1 MRLALPVVPELSVV
15 PRSTAALY
23 RRTLKRQR
31 ARVLR
36 CVGLLAI
43 WQVCEALVPVLIGRV
58 VDDAV
63 ATGDGSRLLWWF
75 AAFAL
80 LFLVLSSGYR
90 YGSRAGFAA
99 VQHESHLLRGEIV
112 RRVLDPRGTT
122 RRRLPGETLSVATSD
137 ADLAAET
144 IRMAGYAVAAV
155 GSIAVAAVYLLRV
168 DPLVGLMVLLG
179 VPLVLGVVQLL
190 APRMSRHAGEQ
201 QGRIARASGL
211 AADLVAGLRVLKGV
225 GGEAAAART
234 YVDASERA
242 VGAGI
247 LAARSTGMMNGTTT
261 ALSGVFLAAVALLA
275 GHRALDG
282 DITVGQFIAVVGL
295 AQFLAEPLRTLGEV
309 AAHTAT
315 CWASGKRVVEVL
327 AEPYAVADTGAPEVA
342 PGALEIPGLLHA
354 EPGELVGVVLEDPA
368 DGDRLLDELA
378 GVLPA
383 PGVRV
388 GCVELDDVTLA
399 ARRAHVL
406 VVRHHV
412 DVFEGTLRSNV
423 RTHEEPDW
431 PSVLAASAL
440 DDVVALDPDGLDRAV
455 AAGGTS
461 LSGGQRQRLAL
472 ARALAARPPVLVL
485 QDPTTAVDAVTE
497 HDIAAGLRAALPAD
511 GIAVVLTSSPALLA
525 AADRV
530 VHVATDRSTVTGT
543 HVELLAEQASYRT
556 AVLR

>member
-1 MRLALPVVPELSVV
+1 MPGETVV

-23 RRTLKRQR
+23 RRTVRR
-31 ARVLR
+31 HR
-36 CVGLLAI
+36 GLVSRSILLLCT
-43 WQVCEALVPVLIGRV
+43 WQICEALVPVIIGLV

-63 ATGDGSRLLWWF
+63 ATGDGSHLLWWF
-75 AAFAL
+75 AGLAG

-90 YGSRAGFAA
+90 YGSRAGFAT
-99 VQHESHLLRGEIV
+99 VQHESHLLRGEVV

-122 RRRLPGETLSVATSD
+122 RKRLPGETLSVATSD
-137 ADLAAET
+137 AELAAEVV
-144 IRMAGYAVAAV
+144 RMAGFACAAV

-168 DPLVGLMVLLG
+168 DLLLGLVVLLG
-179 VPLVLGVVQLL
+179 VPLVLGAVQLL
-190 APRMSRHAGEQ
+190 APRLSRHAGEQ
-201 QGRIARASGL
+201 QSRIARASGL

-234 YVDASERA
+234 YDEASDRA

-247 LAARSTGMMNGTTT
+247 LAARSTGLMSGTTT

-282 DITVGQFIAVVGL
+282 DITIGQFIAVVGL
-295 AQFLAEPLRTLGEV
+295 AQFLAEPLSTLGEV

-315 CWASGKRVVEVL
+315 CWASGRRVVEVL
-327 AEPYAVADTGAPEVA
+327 AEPYAVADSGASCVPAGPLEV
-342 PGALEIPGLLHA
+342 PGLLRA
-354 EPGELVGVVLEDPA
+354 SPGELVGVLLEDPA
-368 DGDRLLDELA
+368 VGDRLLDELA

-388 GCVELDDVTLA
+388 GEVELDAVGLN

-423 RTHEEPDW
+423 LTHGEPDW
-431 PSVLAASAL
+431 PTVLTASAL
-440 DDVVALDPDGLDRAV
+440 DDVVDLDPDGLDRAV

-497 HDIAAGLRAALPAD
+497 HDIAHGLRAALPGE

-530 VHVATDRSTVTGT
+530 VHVAADGTTVTGT
-543 HVELLAEQASYRT
+543 HAGLLAEDASYRT

>member
-1 MRLALPVVPELSVV
+1 MAVRTETP
-15 PRSTAALY
+15 STTTALY
-23 RRTLKRQR
+23 RRTLCRHR
-31 ARVLR
+31 GPILR
-36 CVGLLAI
+36 CVALLGT
-43 WQVCEALVPVLIGRV
+43 WHTCEALVPVLIGLI

-63 ATGDGSRLLWWF
+63 ATGDGERLLVWF
-75 AAFAL
+75 GVLAV

-90 YGSRAGFAA
+90 FGSRAGYAV
-99 VQHESHLLRGEIV
+99 VQHESHLLRGEVV

-122 RRRLPGETLSVATSD
+122 TRRLPGETLSIATSD
-137 ADLAAET
+137 AELAAEVV
-144 IRMAGYAVAAV
+144 RMVGFAVAAV
-155 GSIAVAAVYLLRV
+155 GSIAVAGVYLLRV
-168 DPLVGLMVLLG
+168 DLLLG
-179 VPLVLGVVQLL
+179 VVVLVGVPVVLGVVQLL

-225 GGEAAAART
+225 GGEEAATRAYT
-234 YVDASERA
+234 DASQRA

-247 LAARSTGMMNGTTT
+247 LAARSNGLMQGTTT

-282 DITVGQFIAVVGL
+282 DITIGEFIAVVGL
-295 AQFLAEPLRTLGEV
+295 AQFLAEPLGSLGEI

-315 CWASGKRVVEVL
+315 CWASGRRVVEVL
-327 AEPYAVADTGAPEVA
+327 AEPYAVADGGATGVVPGPLEV
-342 PGALEIPGLLHA
+342 PGVLRV
-354 EPGELVGVVLEDPA
+354 EPGEMVGVLLEDPA
-368 DGDRLLDELA
+368 AGDRLLDELA
-378 GVLPA
+378 GTVPA
-383 PGVRV
+383 PGVRL
-388 GCVELDDVTLA
+388 GEVELDDVALA

-423 RTHEEPDW
+423 LTRDEPDW
-431 PSVLAASAL
+431 AAVLAASAL
-440 DDVVALDPDGLDRAV
+440 EDVIDLDPDGLDRPV

-497 HDIAAGLRAALPAD
+497 HDIATRLHAALPAD
-511 GIAVVLTSSPALLA
+511 AIVVVLTSSPALLA

-530 VHVATDRSTVTGT
+530 VHVALDGSTTTGT
-543 HVELLAEQASYRT
+543 HAGLLAELPAYRT

>member
-1 MRLALPVVPELSVV
+1 MPGDRDVPTSA
-15 PRSTAALY
+15 AALY
-23 RRTLKRQR
+23 RRTVRR
-31 ARVLR
+31 HRGRVLTSI
-36 CVGLLAI
+36 GLLGI
-43 WQVCEALVPVLIGRV
+43 WQVCEALVPVVIGLV

-63 ATGDGSRLLWWF
+63 ATGDGSRLLGWF
-75 AAFAL
+75 GALAL
-80 LFLVLSSGYR
+80 LFLVLSTGYR
-90 YGSRAGFAA
+90 YGSRAGFAT
-99 VQHESHLLRGEIV
+99 VQHESHLLRGEVV

-122 RRRLPGETLSVATSD
+122 QRRLPGETLSVATSD
-137 ADLAAET
+137 AELAAEVV
-144 IRMAGYAVAAV
+144 RMAGFAVAAV
-155 GSIAVAAVYLLRV
+155 VSIAVAAVYLLQV
-168 DPLVGLMVLLG
+168 DLLIGLVVLLG
-179 VPLVLGVVQLL
+179 VPLVLGIVQLL

-225 GGEAAAART
+225 GGESAAART
-234 YVDASERA
+234 YDEASERA

-247 LAARSTGMMNGTTT
+247 LAARSTGMMTGTTT

-282 DITVGQFIAVVGL
+282 DITIGQFIAVVGL
-295 AQFLAEPLRTLGEV
+295 AQFLAEPLSTLGEV

-315 CWASGKRVVEVL
+315 CWASGRRVVEVL
-327 AEPYAVADTGAPEVA
+327 SEPYAVADAGAPAVVPGPLEV
-342 PGALEIPGLLHA
+342 PGLLRA
-354 EPGELVGVVLEDPA
+354 SPGELVGVLLEDPA
-368 DGDRLLDELA
+368 AGDRLLDELA
-378 GVLPA
+378 GVVPA

-388 GCVELDDVTLA
+388 GDVDLDDVALA

-423 RTHEEPDW
+423 LTHGEPDW

-440 DDVVALDPDGLDRAV
+440 DDVVDLDPDGLDRPV
-455 AAGGTS
+455 AAGGTT

-497 HDIAAGLRAALPAD
+497 HDIAAGLRSALPTDA
-511 GIAVVLTSSPALLA
+511 IAVVLTSSPALLA
-525 AADRV
+525 TADRV
-530 VHVATDRSTVTGT
+530 VHVAADGTTATGS
-543 HVELLAEQASYRT
+543 HAGLLADDPAYRT

>member
-1 MRLALPVVPELSVV
+1 MTPTTTV
-15 PRSTAALY
+15 STTVTTTGGLY
-23 RRTLKRQR
+23 RRTLSRHR

-36 CVGLLAI
+36 CIGLLGA
-43 WQVCEALVPVLIGRV
+43 WQACEALVPVLIGV
-58 VDDAV
+58 IVDDAV
-63 ATGDGSRLLWWF
+63 ATGDGSRLLLWF
-75 AAFAL
+75 A
-80 LFLVLSSGYR
+80 VLSVLFVVLSTGYR
-90 YGSRAGFAA
+90 YGSRAGYAT
-99 VQHESHLLRGEIV
+99 VQHEGHLLRGELV

-122 RRRLPGETLSVATSD
+122 RQRLPGETLSVATSD
-137 ADLAAET
+137 ADLAAEVV
-144 IRMAGYAVAAV
+144 RMVGFAVAAV
-155 GSIAVAAVYLLRV
+155 ASITVAAVYLLRV
-168 DPLVGLMVLLG
+168 DLVLGLVVLLG
-179 VPLVLGVVQLL
+179 VPLVLGAVQLL

-225 GGEAAAART
+225 GGEAAATRT
-234 YVDASERA
+234 YDEASQRA

-247 LAARSTGMMNGTTT
+247 LAARSTGAMSGTTT
-261 ALSGVFLAAVALLA
+261 ALSGVFLASVALLA

-282 DITVGQFIAVVGL
+282 DITIGQFIAVVGL
-295 AQFLAEPLRTLGEV
+295 AQFLAEPLSTLGEV

-315 CWASGKRVVEVL
+315 SWASGRRVVEVL
-327 AEPYAVADTGAPEVA
+327 TEPYAVADTGASTLA
-342 PGALEIPGLLHA
+342 PGPLEVPGLLA
-354 EPGELVGVVLEDPA
+354 AAPGEMVGVVLADPGS
-368 DGDRLLDELA
+368 GDRLLDELA

-383 PGVRV
+383 PGIRV
-388 GCVELDDVTLA
+388 GGVELDDVRLA
-399 ARRAHVL
+399 DRRAHVL

-412 DVFEGTLRSNV
+412 DVFEGTVRSNV
-423 RTHEEPDW
+423 LSHGEPDW
-431 PSVLAASAL
+431 PSVLTASAL
-440 DDVVALDPDGLDRAV
+440 DDVVALDPAGLDRPV

-530 VHVATDRSTVTGT
+530 VHVVADGSTISGT
-543 HVELLAEQASYRT
+543 HSALLADEPAYRT

>member
-1 MRLALPVVPELSVV
+1 MPGDSVT
-15 PRSTAALY
+15 PTTTAGLY
-23 RRTLKRQR
+23 RRTLRRQR
-31 ARVLR
+31 GRVLGSI
-36 CVGLLAI
+36 GLLTT
-43 WQVCEALVPVLIGRV
+43 WHVCEALVPVIIGLV

-63 ATGDGSRLLWWF
+63 ATGDGRRLLLWF
-75 AAFAL
+75 AVLAL

-90 YGSRAGFAA
+90 YGSRAGFAV
-99 VQHESHLLRGEIV
+99 VQHESHLLRGELV
-112 RRVLDPRGTT
+112 RRVLDPRGST

-137 ADLAAET
+137 AELAADVM
-144 IRMAGYAVAAV
+144 RMVGFAVAAV
-155 GSIAVAAVYLLRV
+155 GAIAVSAAYLLRV
-168 DPLVGLMVLLG
+168 DWLLGLVVLVG

-201 QGRIARASGL
+201 QARIARASGL

-225 GGEAAAART
+225 GGEAAATRT
-234 YVDASERA
+234 YDEASERA
-242 VGAGI
+242 VGAGV
-247 LAARSTGMMNGTTT
+247 LAARSTGMMTGTTT

-282 DITVGQFIAVVGL
+282 DITIGQFIAVVGL
-295 AQFLAEPLRTLGEV
+295 AQFLGEPLRSLGEI
-309 AAHTAT
+309 AAYSAT
-315 CWASGKRVVEVL
+315 CWASGRRVVEVL
-327 AEPYAVADTGAPEVA
+327 AEPYAVADAGASTVA
-342 PGALEIPGLLHA
+342 AGPVVVPGLLRA
-354 EPGELVGVVLEDPA
+354 APGELVGVLLEDPA
-368 DGDRLLDELA
+368 VGDRLLDELA
-378 GVLPA
+378 GVVPA
-383 PGVRV
+383 PGIRV
-388 GCVELDDVTLA
+388 GDVELDDVALA

-423 RTHEEPDW
+423 LTHGEPDW
-431 PSVLAASAL
+431 PTVLTASAL
-440 DDVVALDPDGLDRAV
+440 DDVIELDPDGLDRAV

-530 VHVATDRSTVTGT
+530 VHVAADGGTRTGT
-543 HVELLAEQASYRT
+543 HAEMLAQEPAYRT

>member
-1 MRLALPVVPELSVV
+1 MPDRDAPTSAV
-15 PRSTAALY
+15 ALY
-23 RRTLKRQR
+23 RRTVCRQR
-31 ARVLR
+31 GRVLT
-36 CVGLLAI
+36 CVGLLST
-43 WQVCEALVPVLIGRV
+43 WHVCEALVPVIIGLV

-63 ATGDGSRLLWWF
+63 ATGDGQRLLLWF
-75 AAFAL
+75 GVLAL

-90 YGSRAGFAA
+90 FGSRAGYAA
-99 VQHESHLLRGEIV
+99 AQHESHLLRGEVV

-122 RRRLPGETLSVATSD
+122 TRRLPGETLSVATSD
-137 ADLAAET
+137 AELAPEVV
-144 IRMAGYAVAAV
+144 RMAGFAVAAA
-155 GSIAVAAVYLLRV
+155 GSIIVAAAYLLRV
-168 DPLVGLMVLLG
+168 DLLLGLVVLLG
-179 VPLVLGVVQLL
+179 VPLVLGAVQLL

-225 GGEAAAART
+225 GGEPAGARS
-234 YVDASERA
+234 YDAASERA

-247 LAARSTGMMNGTTT
+247 LAARSTGLMTGTTG
-261 ALSGVFLAAVALLA
+261 ALSGVFLAAVTVLA

-295 AQFLAEPLRTLGEV
+295 AQFLAEPLGTLGDI

-315 CWASGKRVVEVL
+315 CWASGRRVVEVL
-327 AEPYAVADTGAPEVA
+327 AEPYAVPDDGRSSLVA
-342 PGALEIPGLLHA
+342 GALDVPGLVRA
-354 EPGELVGVVLEDPA
+354 EPGEIVGVLLEDPSV
-368 DGDRLLDELA
+368 GDRLLDGLA
-378 GVLPA
+378 GVGPA
-383 PGVRV
+383 PGLRV
-388 GCVELDDVTLA
+388 GDVALDDVGLA
-399 ARRAHVL
+399 ARREHVL

-412 DVFEGTLRSNV
+412 DVFEGSLRSNV
-423 RTHEEPDW
+423 TTHGEPDW
-431 PSVLAASAL
+431 PTVLAASAL
-440 DDVVALDPDGLDRAV
+440 DDVVDLDPAGLDRAV

-497 HDIAAGLRAALPAD
+497 HEIATRLRGALPAD
-511 GIAVVLTSSPALLA
+511 GIAIVLTSSPALLA

-530 VHVATDRSTVTGT
+530 VHVAADGATVIGP
-543 HVELLAEQASYRT
+543 HAQLLAEDPAYRR

>member
-1 MRLALPVVPELSVV
+1 MPT
-15 PRSTAALY
+15 TAAPTTAVALY
-23 RRTLKRQR
+23 RRTLRRQR
-31 ARVLR
+31 RRVLASTA
-36 CVGLLAI
+36 LLST
-43 WQVCEALVPVLIGRV
+43 WHVCETLVPVIIGLV

-63 ATGDGSRLLWWF
+63 ATGDGQRLLVWF
-75 AAFAL
+75 GVLAA

-90 YGSRAGFAA
+90 FGSRAGYAA
-99 VQHESHLLRGEIV
+99 AQHESHLLRGEVV

-122 RRRLPGETLSVATSD
+122 TKRLPGETLSVATSD
-137 ADLAAET
+137 AELAPEVV
-144 IRMAGYAVAAV
+144 RMAGFAIAAAGAIV
-155 GSIAVAAVYLLRV
+155 VAAVYLLRV
-168 DPLVGLMVLLG
+168 DLLLGLVVLLG
-179 VPLVLGVVQLL
+179 VPLVLGAVQLL

-225 GGEAAAART
+225 GGEPAARRS
-234 YVDASERA
+234 YDAASDRA

-247 LAARSTGMMNGTTT
+247 LAARSTGMMSGTTG
-261 ALSGVFLAAVALLA
+261 ALSGVFLAAVTALA

-282 DITVGQFIAVVGL
+282 DITVGEFIAVVGL
-295 AQFLAEPLRTLGEV
+295 AQFLAEPLRTLGDI

-315 CWASGKRVVEVL
+315 CWASGRRVVEVL
-327 AEPYAVADTGAPEVA
+327 AEPYAVPDAGTSALL
-342 PGALEIPGLLHA
+342 PGALEVPGLLRA
-354 EPGELVGVVLEDPA
+354 EPGELVAVLLEDPA
-368 DGDRLLDELA
+368 VGDRLLDELA
-378 GVLPA
+378 GVVPA
-383 PGVRV
+383 PGVTV
-388 GCVELDDVTLA
+388 GGVTLDDVPLA
-399 ARRAHVL
+399 DRRAHVL

-423 RTHEEPDW
+423 LTHGEPDW
-431 PSVLAASAL
+431 PLVLTASSL
-440 DDVVALDPDGLDRAV
+440 DDVVALDPAGLDRPV
-455 AAGGTS
+455 AAGGTT

-497 HDIAAGLRAALPAD
+497 HEIAGHLRGALPAD

-530 VHVATDRSTVTGT
+530 VHVAADGTTVVGP
-543 HVELLAEQASYRT
+543 HAGLLAEDPAYRT